1 MKLKS
6 YLYCQYVT
14 HLWAPAHH
22 NIIIHVYN
30 FKLSKLKH
38 SRVVKKEIR
47 ELVCLVVALINRT
60 STDRLKFWVKL
71 HLYADSVM
79 CSVHQPALE
88 TCDKYFSSL
97 IKKCVQDSNK

>member
-1 MKLKS
+1 MGEIKVVSVLS
-6 YLYCQYVT
+6 ICNALMDAGSSQ
-14 HLWAPAHH
+14 
-22 NIIIHVYN
+22 HVYN
-30 FKLSKLKH
+30 LKLSKLKY